1 MNFYFKVN
9 RLFTI
14 VAVSLL
20 GLSAC
25 NVTESPES
33 KIGVV
38 KGMVPESGRWRASNE
53 GRSGVDRAWVKRFND
68 GKLERLVAE
77 AVTRNPDM
85 RVAAENVRQAQQA
98 AYLAGASSR
107 VMANAGL
114 STDRRKIVFVG
125 FPFGGS
131 QTSNNF
137 GLNLNVNWEPDLW
150 GKVRAGVSASV
161 ADMQAVEM
169 DRRAAE
175 ASLAAN
181 VCKAW
186 FALCESNEQLALASE
201 AHALRLQT
209 VEAVRDRFE
218 LALVEEGGGA
228 SELRMADTDVATS
241 LAIQAQRQGEVEAAQ
256 RRLEL
261 LAGRY
266 PAATVKGRLKLP
278 SIPKR
283 PPAGLPSELLMR
295 RPDIIAAERRYA
307 GAGLRIK
314 EARRAVFPIFKLTGS
329 TGTTTDSL
337 SKILSSSFGVWS
349 IGNNIS
355 QNILTGGQVKG
366 EISIRSSRDR
376 QNLAQLQSTVLK
388 AFGEVE
394 SALAADKWLVRRI
407 TEMSKA
413 QKLADEAAS
422 ASEEDYASGN
432 VTVLT
437 VLTAQSRK
445 IDISSQLA
453 LLRRLQ
459 LENRVN
465 LHLALGGE
473 FTAQTQFK

>member
-1 MNFYFKVN
+1 VNFSFKSN
-9 RLFTI
+9 RVVFI
-14 VAVSLL
+14 GAVSLF

-25 NVTESPES
+25 QMTKSPDS
-33 KIGVV
+33 KMRAV
-38 KGMVPESGRWRASNE
+38 KEMAPGRWTATKE
-53 GRSGVDRAWVKRFND
+53 GRSGVDRAWVKRFD
-68 GKLERLVAE
+68 DSRLERLVAE
-77 AVTRNPDM
+77 AVKRNPDM

-107 VMANAGL
+107 VMMNAGMD
-114 STDRRKIVFVG
+114 SNRRKIVFVG

-131 QTSNNF
+131 QENNNF

-150 GKVRAGVSASV
+150 GRVSAGVSASL

-169 DRRAAE
+169 QRRAAE
-175 ASLAAN
+175 TSLAGN

-186 FALCESNEQLALASE
+186 FTLCEANEQLGLASE
-201 AHALRLQT
+201 AHALRLKT

-218 LALVEEGGGA
+218 LALQEDGGGA
-228 SELRMADTDVATS
+228 SELRLAETDVAMS
-241 LAIQAQRQGEVEAAQ
+241 LALRAQRRGEVEAAQ
-256 RRLEL
+256 RRVEL

-266 PAATVKGRLKLP
+266 PAAELKGLLKLP
-278 SIPKR
+278 PIPNK
-283 PPAGLPSELLMR
+283 PPSGLPSGLLMR

-307 GAGLRIK
+307 GSGMRIK
-314 EARRAVFPIFKLTGS
+314 EAKRAIFPIFRLTGS

-337 SKILSSSFGVWS
+337 SNILRSNFGVWS
-349 IGNNIS
+349 LGSNLS

-366 EISIRSSRDR
+366 EISMRSSRDR

-394 SALAADKWLVRRI
+394 SALAADKWLARRI
-407 TEMSKA
+407 TEMGKA
-413 QKLADEAAS
+413 QKLADDAAS
-422 ASEEDYASGN
+422 SSEADYALGN
-432 VTVLT
+432 VTLLT
-437 VLTAQSRK
+437 VLTAQNRK
-445 IDISSQLA
+445 IDIASQVA

-473 FTAQTQFK
+473 FTTQKNGK